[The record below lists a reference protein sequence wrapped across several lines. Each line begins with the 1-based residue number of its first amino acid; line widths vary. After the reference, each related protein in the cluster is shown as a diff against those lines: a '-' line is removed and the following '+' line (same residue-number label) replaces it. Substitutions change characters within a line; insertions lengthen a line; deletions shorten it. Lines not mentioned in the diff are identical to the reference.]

1 MFTYLLSLFT
11 AKKSLFPIFVFVF
24 VFIFTDPGKS
34 LLFLS
39 KYIYNCSFIEKIII
53 NHNVVGWDR
62 VVERALHQKQGD
74 LASNVFLLAS
84 GQVIFSLPCSYL
96 TMIEFD

>member
-62 VVERALHQKQGD
+62 VVERALHYKQPMATILQK
-74 LASNVFLLAS
+74 VLLDS
-84 GQVIFSLPCSYL
+84 TKMGKSPDI
-96 TMIEFD
+96 

>member
-1 MFTYLLSLFT
+1 M
-11 AKKSLFPIFVFVF
+11 
-24 VFIFTDPGKS
+24 
-34 LLFLS
+34 FLS
-39 KYIYNCSFIEKIII
+39 KYNCFFFIEKEIVI